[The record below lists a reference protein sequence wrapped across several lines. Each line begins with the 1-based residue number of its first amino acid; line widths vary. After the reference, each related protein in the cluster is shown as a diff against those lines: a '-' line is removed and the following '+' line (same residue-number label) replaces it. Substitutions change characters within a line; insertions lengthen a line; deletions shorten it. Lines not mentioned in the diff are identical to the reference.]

1 MKRKR
6 LKVLTYVYWSNTFI
20 DPGERKKQVHK
31 ASFPENLG
39 VIRGLSWLSGPV
51 VLTLGCTS
59 IRDL

>member
-31 ASFPENLG
+31 VSFPENLG
-39 VIRGLSWLSGPV
+39 AIRGLSGPV

-59 IRDL
+59 IREL